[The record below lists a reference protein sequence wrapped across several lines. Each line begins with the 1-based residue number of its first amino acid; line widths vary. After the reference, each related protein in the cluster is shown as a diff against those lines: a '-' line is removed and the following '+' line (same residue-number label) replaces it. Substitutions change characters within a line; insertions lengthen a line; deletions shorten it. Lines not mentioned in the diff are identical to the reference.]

1 MLRKILFAVLLVA
14 LLFTLS
20 GCKWMLTT
28 MMWGIIGSSDD
39 TASKEDTISFVK
51 EHQNELLSRI
61 EQGECSTLEGY
72 GIIKSVYETDD
83 FVEFYCGGSG
93 FGSQTNYSGFFYAKN
108 GYMNAVRSDISL
120 DTMVEK
126 DGGYYWHDEVGDN
139 TYFVVHIC
147 DRFYYY
153 YEHY

>member
-1 MLRKILFAVLLVA
+1 MELTESTKRSVRKYNQITKKPRLFGV
-14 LLFTLS
+14 
-20 GCKWMLTT
+20 
-28 MMWGIIGSSDD
+28 
-39 TASKEDTISFVK
+39 
-51 EHQNELLSRI
+51 
-61 EQGECSTLEGY
+61 
-72 GIIKSVYETDD
+72 
-83 FVEFYCGGSG
+83 
-93 FGSQTNYSGFFYAKN
+93 FFYAKN

>member
-1 MLRKILFAVLLVA
+1 MLRKFLFAVLLVA

-28 MMWGIIGSSDD
+28 VMWGIIRSSDD
-39 TASKEDTISFVK
+39 TVSKEDTISFVK
-51 EHQNELLSRI
+51 EHQNELLSHI
-61 EQGECSTLEGY
+61 EQGEGSTLEGY
-72 GIIKSVYETDD
+72 GIIKNVYETDD

-108 GYMNAVRSDISL
+108 GNMNALLPDVEIND
-120 DTMVEK
+120 MVAK

>member
-1 MLRKILFAVLLVA
+1 MLRKILIAVLLVA
-14 LLFTLS
+14 LLLTLS
-20 GCKWMLTT
+20 GCKWILTT
-28 MMWGIIGSSDD
+28 MMWGVIGDSDD
-39 TASKEDTISFVK
+39 TVSKEDTISFVQ
-51 EHQNELLSRI
+51 EHQNKLLSHI
-61 EQGECSTLEGY
+61 EQGDSSALAKY
-72 GIIKSVYETDD
+72 GIIKSVYESGNYI
-83 FVEFYCGGSG
+83 EFYCGGSG

-108 GYMNAVRSDISL
+108 GFMNAARSDISL